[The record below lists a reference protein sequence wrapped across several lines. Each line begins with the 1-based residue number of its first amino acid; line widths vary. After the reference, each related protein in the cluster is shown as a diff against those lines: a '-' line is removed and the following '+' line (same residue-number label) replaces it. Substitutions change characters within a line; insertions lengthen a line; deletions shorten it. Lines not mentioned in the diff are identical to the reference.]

1 MQIKGDKQLEELK
14 SSVEV
19 MSDKFDEYEKDR
31 KGKKIISGL
40 QNEVSSLKERINL
53 LEKKFDNSEQHS
65 SRNCWLVHG
74 VEEQEQENTDN
85 VALNVI
91 KEYLDTELSLKDLD
105 RSYRLVRVILKVNVD
120 PS

>member
-53 LEKKFDNSEQHS
+53 LEKK
-65 SRNCWLVHG
+65 
-74 VEEQEQENTDN
+74 
-85 VALNVI
+85 I
-91 KEYLDTELSLKDLD
+91 
-105 RSYRLVRVILKVNVD
+105 
-120 PS
+120 